1 MRQLITKSLEII
13 CQIAIVVMLLGGLV
27 SGWQYGGFFGA
38 IGGLIFSFIFAV
50 VFFGALFILLDI
62 ADYTRRTAEALEQR
76 GS

>member
-1 MRQLITKSLEII
+1 MRQLITKSLELI

-62 ADYTRRTAEALEQR
+62 ADYTRRTAEALEKR
-76 GS
+76 EP